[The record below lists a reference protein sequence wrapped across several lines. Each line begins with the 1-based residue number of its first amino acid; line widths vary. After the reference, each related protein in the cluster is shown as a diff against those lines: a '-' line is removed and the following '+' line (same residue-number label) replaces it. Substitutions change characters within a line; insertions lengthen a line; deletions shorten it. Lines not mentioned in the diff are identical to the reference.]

1 VSVAVRSRFG
11 IRGLEDLWARL
22 TGRAPPAEMS
32 MADRMIL
39 DVVGLGLEQTTRH
52 LFGTRPELDAFED
65 WLVATAGEPDPDTIA
80 RYHAWLD
87 GVPPPESVQARLRAI
102 DQAEPALDTDALA
115 HWESEGWVILRGA
128 ISPAQA
134 AAAALLWKVAGADP
148 GDPASWY
155 GEERTNGLMVQHFQ
169 GEELEAARRSPRV
182 HKAFAQLWGTADLW
196 TKIDRMSFNAPVRP
210 GRRFYAPRLHWD
222 VSLVQPIPF
231 ATQAI
236 LYLTD
241 TAADQGALEL
251 VPGMHNRIGAWLD
264 SIGDTDPRQV
274 DLSAQAITIPA
285 GAGDLVIWH
294 QGLPHGASPNH
305 AALPRLAQYLN
316 LYSPDMHVHPEWR

>member
-1 VSVAVRSRFG
+1 MSVAVGSRFG

-22 TGRAPPAEMS
+22 TGRAPAAAMS

-39 DVVGLGLEQTTRH
+39 DVLGLGLEQAIEH
-52 LFGTRPELDAFED
+52 LFAARPELDEFED
-65 WLVATAGEPDPDTIA
+65 WVVATAGEPDPDRIA

-87 GVPPPESVQARLRAI
+87 GVPPPESVQAWIRSI
-102 DQAEPALDTDALA
+102 DEAEPALDADELA
-115 HWESEGWVILRGA
+115 HWESEGWVILRNA
-128 ISPAQA
+128 ITAAQAA

-148 GDPASWY
+148 GDPSTWY
-155 GEERTNGLMVQHFQ
+155 RTRTNGLMVQHFQ
-169 GEELEAARRSPRV
+169 GEELEAVRRSPRV

-196 TKIDRMSFNAPVRP
+196 MQIDRMSFNAPVIR
-210 GRRFYAPRLHWD
+210 GKRFYAPRLHWD
-222 VSLVQPIPF
+222 VSLAQPIPF

-251 VPGMHNRIGAWLD
+251 VPGIHNRIGAWLAG
-264 SIGDTDPRQV
+264 IGDAEPREV
-274 DLSAQAITIPA
+274 DLSAQAITIA
-285 GAGDLVIWH
+285 ASAGDLVIWH

-305 AALPRLAQYLN
+305 ASLPRLAQYLTM
-316 LYSPDMHVHPEWR
+316 YSPDMQVHPEWR